1 MIQISPPDP
10 TIPFKLC
17 RRQFLINT
25 EFAMIISTAQV
36 QMPNHVE
43 IYPPF
48 YAFSH
53 GQLYVTLS
61 QSSSFDNAY
70 VAVIK
75 RHQQYTKND
84 RYTTPNTLYQ
94 EVL

>member
-1 MIQISPPDP
+1 
-10 TIPFKLC
+10 
-17 RRQFLINT
+17 
-25 EFAMIISTAQV
+25 MIISTAQV
-36 QMPNHVE
+36 QMPNHVG

-48 YAFSH
+48 YALSH
-53 GQLYVTLS
+53 GQFYVTLS
-61 QSSSFDNAY
+61 RSSSFDNAY

-84 RYTTPNTLYQ
+84 RYTTSNILYQ